1 MQTFLSITIRDLS
14 KNLLFNKNNLG
25 NDKNRNIIFADG
37 SSGGEQVLRRIRK
50 TPIKELIKENIRSL
64 LSDKEALAR
73 IEEKLEAR
81 LMK

>member
-1 MQTFLSITIRDLS
+1 MIKIRKSSFLLKYMMFRRWT
-14 KNLLFNKNNLG
+14 N
-25 NDKNRNIIFADG
+25 
-37 SSGGEQVLRRIRK
+37 LRRIRK

-64 LSDKEALAR
+64 LSDKEELAR